1 MNVETGPG
9 LFTLAPAPPAA
20 KPSEQDFNPRAK
32 P

>member
-9 LFTLAPAPPAA
+9 LFTLAPAPPAP
-20 KPSEQDFNPRAK
+20 KPSEQDTYPIAK